1 MTCTFLVNNKWYA
14 DKSATVEDKSV
25 RVVRT
30 AAKLIAA
37 QIQEMQHNTDYY
49 PNAAEMASD
58 SSAVISPQNCRAFQA

>member
-1 MTCTFLVNNKWYA
+1 VTCTFLVNNKWYA

-49 PNAAEMASD
+49 PSAAEMASD